1 MAFSDK
7 NNPADEGFTLNLS
20 FKMKYDEFARL
31 VGEHLKY
38 DPAKLQFFRP
48 ATYDLKTVNS
58 QAIKYNPEFQLK
70 DAFPA
75 QPNKQPI
82 RNCKLFYQKLT
93 IKITEL
99 EERRPFKCT
108 WISANLKVEKELS
121 LMPFKKANVR
131 ELLADCRAEL
141 LKQDIINKQQYDDAE
156 GFRLRFVEIVGSR
169 LNRTI
174 KEDVPIESMDTQIP
188 NKSYRVEQILP
199 DDVQNS
205 NDEIILPV
213 AHFSKEICATFGKFY
228 FSFFFFFFIGQCDG
242 L

>member
-1 MAFSDK
+1 
-7 NNPADEGFTLNLS
+7 
-20 FKMKYDEFARL
+20 MKYDEFARI

-48 ATYDLKTVNS
+48 TTYDMKTVNS
-58 QAIKYNPEFQLK
+58 MAIKYNPEFQLRE
-70 DAFPA
+70 AFPT

-108 WISANLKVEKELS
+108 WLSANLKVEKELN

-131 ELLADCRAEL
+131 ELLGDCRAEL
-141 LKQDIINKQQYDDAE
+141 LKQEIMTKQQYDDTD
-156 GFRLRFVEIVGSR
+156 GFRLRFVEIVASR
-169 LNRTI
+169 LNRVF
-174 KEDVPIESMDTQIP
+174 KEDVLIESLDAQLP

-199 DDVQNS
+199 DEVLNS
-205 NDEIILPV
+205 NDEMILPV
-213 AHFSKEICATFGKFY
+213 AHFSKEIYATFGKL
-228 FSFFFFFFIGQCDG
+228 SFINSR